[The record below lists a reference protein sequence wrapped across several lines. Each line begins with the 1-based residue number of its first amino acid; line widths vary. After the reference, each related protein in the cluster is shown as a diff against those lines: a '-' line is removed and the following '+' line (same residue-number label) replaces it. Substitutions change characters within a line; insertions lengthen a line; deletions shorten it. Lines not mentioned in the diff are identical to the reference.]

1 MRKAKFKFSE
11 VNEETPEEK
20 KEKKWEII
28 GVTVTLVV
36 LVIAI
41 LYVWVIKP
49 KKDLQAKDQQAL
61 LTPSIFFTDTINGDR
76 VYINGK
82 IVYFGNKDFYYVT
95 KVYQNGKSTK
105 TYPCVPINCKTCNPA
120 TYGFTQTTTPTYYE
134 ITTYQD
140 NKCTKKSRTFKTKTY
155 QKTNSSSGSSSGTN
169 TNKPSPTPALIIT
182 QPSQTTY
189 EKETNVVIRVKHNQ
203 NKKMYYTFQ
212 NYNNGT
218 KGYKQECSIIK
229 ANETKAFTLTVGN
242 GSQKRYSEIRLYSN
256 SNCSNQV
263 DMKKTNTFI
272 YKPTKVYN
280 NNGFI
285 MLKSYNW
292 DIIHNHFIAQK
303 SGSSNCMDL
312 ALSYAVTMLRIGN
325 GYSSNNLGSGSKNPY
340 CRNYKSYG
348 ATENLLLNAKTDK
361 KPRDTYDLYEKIIQE
376 INAGR
381 PSVVYINGSQGQHYV
396 TIIGYRAGVNARTI
410 TWKDV
415 MVLDPTGMKRLTLYE
430 ITSKGSFRKYNGK
443 YRLFTWPANSNGK
456 FCGGKF

>member
-1 MRKAKFKFSE
+1 MRNAKFKFSE

-95 KVYQNGKSTK
+95 KVYQNGKNTK
-105 TYPCVPINCKTCNPA
+105 TYPCVSINCKTCNPV
-120 TYGFTQTTTPTYYE
+120 TYNFTQTKAPTYYE

-140 NKCTKKSRTFKTKTY
+140 NKCKNKSGTFKTKTY
-155 QKTNSSSGSSSGTN
+155 QKTNSSSESN
-169 TNKPSPTPALIIT
+169 TNKPTPALIIT
-182 QPSQTTY
+182 QPSKTTY
-189 EKETNVVIRVKHNQ
+189 EKETNVLIQVKHNQ
-203 NKKMYYTFQ
+203 NKTMYYTFQ

-218 KGYKQECSIIK
+218 KGYKQECTIFK
-229 ANETKAFTLTVGN
+229 ANETKEFTLTVGN
-242 GSQKRYSEIRLYSN
+242 GNQKRYSEIRLYSN

-263 DMKKTNTFI
+263 DMKRTNTFI
-272 YKPTKVYN
+272 YKPSKVYN

-285 MLKSYNW
+285 MIKSYNW
-292 DIIHNHFIAQK
+292 EIIHNHFIAQK
-303 SGSSNCMDL
+303 SGSTNCMDL

-325 GYSSNNLGSGSKNPY
+325 GYSSNNLGSGPKNPY

-396 TIIGYRAGVNARTI
+396 TIIGYRSGVNARTI

-415 MVLDPTGMKRLTLYE
+415 MVLDPTGMRRLTLYE

>member
-95 KVYQNGKSTK
+95 KVYQNGKNTK
-105 TYPCVPINCKTCNPA
+105 TYPCVSINCKTCNPA
-120 TYGFTQTTTPTYYE
+120 TYNFTQTKAPTYYE

-140 NKCTKKSRTFKTKTY
+140 NKCKNKSGTFKTKTY
-155 QKTNSSSGSSSGTN
+155 QKTNSSSESN
-169 TNKPSPTPALIIT
+169 TNKPTPALIIT
-182 QPSQTTY
+182 QPSKTTY
-189 EKETNVVIRVKHNQ
+189 EKETNILIQVKHNQ
-203 NKKMYYTFQ
+203 NKTMYYTFQ

-218 KGYKQECSIIK
+218 KGYKQECSKFK
-229 ANETKAFTLTVGN
+229 ANETKKFTLTVGN
-242 GSQKRYSEIRLYSN
+242 GNQKRYSEISLYSD

-263 DMKKTNTFI
+263 DMKRTNTFI
-272 YKPTKVYN
+272 YKPSKVYN

-285 MLKSYNW
+285 MIKSYNW
-292 DIIHNHFIAQK
+292 EIIHNHFIAQK
-303 SGSSNCMDL
+303 SGSTNCMDL

-325 GYSSNNLGSGSKNPY
+325 GYSSNNLGSGPKNPY

-396 TIIGYRAGVNARTI
+396 TIIGYRSGVNARTI

-415 MVLDPTGMKRLTLYE
+415 MVLDPTGMRRLTLYE

-456 FCGGKF
+456 FCNGKF

>member
-20 KEKKWEII
+20 KEKRWEII

-49 KKDLQAKDQQAL
+49 KKDLQAKDQQAS

-95 KVYQNGKSTK
+95 KVYQNGKNTK
-105 TYPCVPINCKTCNPA
+105 TYPCVSINCKTCNPA
-120 TYGFTQTTTPTYYE
+120 TYNFTQTKAPTYYE
-134 ITTYQD
+134 ITTYKD
-140 NKCTKKSRTFKTKTY
+140 NKCKNKSRTFKTKTY
-155 QKTNSSSGSSSGTN
+155 QKTNSSSESN
-169 TNKPSPTPALIIT
+169 TNKPTPALIIT
-182 QPSQTTY
+182 QPSKTTY
-189 EKETNVVIRVKHNQ
+189 EKETNVLIQVKHNQ
-203 NKKMYYTFQ
+203 NKTMYYTFQ

-218 KGYKQECSIIK
+218 KGYKQECSKFK
-229 ANETKAFTLTVGN
+229 ANETKKFTLTVGN
-242 GSQKRYSEIRLYSN
+242 GNQKRYSEISLYSD

-263 DMKKTNTFI
+263 DMKRTNTFI
-272 YKPTKVYN
+272 YKPSKVYN

-285 MLKSYNW
+285 MIKSYNW
-292 DIIHNHFIAQK
+292 EIIHNHFIAQK
-303 SGSSNCMDL
+303 SGSTNCMDL

-325 GYSSNNLGSGSKNPY
+325 GYSSNNLGSGPKNPY

-361 KPRDTYDLYEKIIQE
+361 KPRDTHDLYEKIIQE

-396 TIIGYRAGVNARTI
+396 TIIGYRSGVNARTI

>member
-95 KVYQNGKSTK
+95 KVYQNGKNTK
-105 TYPCVPINCKTCNPA
+105 TYPCVSINCKTCNPA
-120 TYGFTQTTTPTYYE
+120 TYNFTQTKAPTYYE
-134 ITTYQD
+134 ITTYKD
-140 NKCTKKSRTFKTKTY
+140 NKCKNKSRTFKTKTY
-155 QKTNSSSGSSSGTN
+155 QKTNSSSESN
-169 TNKPSPTPALIIT
+169 TNKPTPALIIT
-182 QPSQTTY
+182 QPSKTTY
-189 EKETNVVIRVKHNQ
+189 EKETNVLIQVKHNQ
-203 NKKMYYTFQ
+203 NKTMYYTFQ

-218 KGYKQECSIIK
+218 KGYKQECSKFK
-229 ANETKAFTLTVGN
+229 ANETKKFTLAVGN
-242 GSQKRYSEIRLYSN
+242 GNQKRYSEISLYSD

-263 DMKKTNTFI
+263 DMKRTNTFI
-272 YKPTKVYN
+272 YKPSKVYN

-285 MLKSYNW
+285 MIKSYNW
-292 DIIHNHFIAQK
+292 EIIHNHFIAQK
-303 SGSSNCMDL
+303 SGSTNCMDL

-325 GYSSNNLGSGSKNPY
+325 GYSSNNLGSGPKNPY

-361 KPRDTYDLYEKIIQE
+361 KPRDTHDLYEKIIQE

-396 TIIGYRAGVNARTI
+396 TIIGYRSGVNARTI

-456 FCGGKF
+456 FCNGKF

>member
-49 KKDLQAKDQQAL
+49 KKDLQAKDQQAS

-95 KVYQNGKSTK
+95 KVYQNGKNTK

-120 TYGFTQTTTPTYYE
+120 TYNFTQTKAPTYYE

-140 NKCTKKSRTFKTKTY
+140 NKCKNKSGTFKTKTY
-155 QKTNSSSGSSSGTN
+155 QKTNSNSGTS
-169 TNKPSPTPALIIT
+169 PSSPKAALTIT

-189 EKETNVVIRVKHNQ
+189 TKDKSVADIYFKHNQ
-203 NKKMYYTFQ
+203 NKTMYYTFM
-212 NYNNGT
+212 
-218 KGYKQECSIIK
+218 
-229 ANETKAFTLTVGN
+229 AFNN
-242 GSQKRYSEIRLYSN
+242 GSQGYTDTCHTIAKGESKHYTLEVKQTSPKRYAIIKLYSDN
-256 SNCSNQV
+256 KCSKLV
-263 DMKKTNTFI
+263 DSKQTKTFT
-272 YKPTKVYN
+272 YQAPSKVYN

-292 DIIHNHFIAQK
+292 NIIHDHFIAQK

-325 GYSSNNLGSGSKNPY
+325 GYSSNNLGSGPKNPY

-396 TIIGYRAGVNARTI
+396 TIIGYRSGVNARTI

-415 MVLDPTGMKRLTLYE
+415 MVLDPTGMRRLTLYE

-456 FCGGKF
+456 FCNGKF

>member
-95 KVYQNGKSTK
+95 KVYQNGKNTK
-105 TYPCVPINCKTCNPA
+105 TYPCVSINCKTCNPA
-120 TYGFTQTTTPTYYE
+120 TYNFTQTKAPTYYE

-140 NKCTKKSRTFKTKTY
+140 NKCKNKSGTFKTKTY
-155 QKTNSSSGSSSGTN
+155 QKTNSSSESN
-169 TNKPSPTPALIIT
+169 TNKPTPALIIT
-182 QPSQTTY
+182 QPSKTTY
-189 EKETNVVIRVKHNQ
+189 EKETNVLIQVKHNQ
-203 NKKMYYTFQ
+203 NKTMYYTFQ

-218 KGYKQECSIIK
+218 KGYKQECSKFK
-229 ANETKAFTLTVGN
+229 ANETKKFTLTVGN
-242 GSQKRYSEIRLYSN
+242 GNQKRYSEISLYSD
-256 SNCSNQV
+256 SNCTKQV
-263 DMKKTNTFI
+263 DKKKTATFI
-272 YKPTKVYN
+272 YKPSKVYN

-285 MLKSYNW
+285 MIKSYNW
-292 DIIHNHFIAQK
+292 EIIHNHFIAQK
-303 SGSSNCMDL
+303 SGSTNCMDL

-325 GYSSNNLGSGSKNPY
+325 GYSSNNLGSGPKNPY

-361 KPRDTYDLYEKIIQE
+361 KPRDTHDLYEKIIQE

-396 TIIGYRAGVNARTI
+396 TIIGYRSGVNARTI

-415 MVLDPTGMKRLTLYE
+415 MVLDPTGMRRLTLYE

-456 FCGGKF
+456 FCNGKF

>member
-95 KVYQNGKSTK
+95 KVYQNGKNTK
-105 TYPCVPINCKTCNPA
+105 TYPCVSINCKTCNPA
-120 TYGFTQTTTPTYYE
+120 TYNFTQTKAPTYYE
-134 ITTYQD
+134 ITTYKD
-140 NKCTKKSRTFKTKTY
+140 NKCKNKSRTFKTKTY
-155 QKTNSSSGSSSGTN
+155 QKTNSSSGSN
-169 TNKPSPTPALIIT
+169 TNKPTPALIIT
-182 QPSQTTY
+182 QPSKTTY
-189 EKETNVVIRVKHNQ
+189 EKETKVSIQVKHNQ
-203 NKKMYYTFQ
+203 NKTMYYTFQ

-218 KGYKQECSIIK
+218 KGYKQECTIFK
-229 ANETKAFTLTVGN
+229 ANETKEFTLTVGN
-242 GSQKRYSEIRLYSN
+242 GNQKRYSEIRLYSN

-263 DMKKTNTFI
+263 DMKRTNTFI
-272 YKPTKVYN
+272 YKPSKVYN

-285 MLKSYNW
+285 MIKSYNW
-292 DIIHNHFIAQK
+292 EIIHNHFIAQK
-303 SGSSNCMDL
+303 SGSTNCMDL

-325 GYSSNNLGSGSKNPY
+325 GYSSNNLGSGPKDPY

-396 TIIGYRAGVNARTI
+396 TIIGYRSGVNARTI

-415 MVLDPTGMKRLTLYE
+415 MVLDPTGMRRLTLYE

>member
-49 KKDLQAKDQQAL
+49 KKDLQAKDQQAS

-95 KVYQNGKSTK
+95 KVYQNGKNTK
-105 TYPCVPINCKTCNPA
+105 TYPCVSINCKTCNPA
-120 TYGFTQTTTPTYYE
+120 TYNFTQTKAPTYYE

-140 NKCTKKSRTFKTKTY
+140 NKCKNKSGTFKTKTY
-155 QKTNSSSGSSSGTN
+155 QKTNSSSESN
-169 TNKPSPTPALIIT
+169 TNKPTPALIIT
-182 QPSQTTY
+182 QPSKTTY
-189 EKETNVVIRVKHNQ
+189 EKETNVLIQVKHNQ
-203 NKKMYYTFQ
+203 NKTMYYTFQ

-218 KGYKQECSIIK
+218 KGYKQECSKFK
-229 ANETKAFTLTVGN
+229 ANETKKFTLTVGN
-242 GSQKRYSEIRLYSN
+242 GNQKRYSEISLYSD

-263 DMKKTNTFI
+263 DMKRTNTFI
-272 YKPTKVYN
+272 YKPSKVYN

-285 MLKSYNW
+285 MIKSYNW
-292 DIIHNHFIAQK
+292 EIIHNHFIAQK
-303 SGSSNCMDL
+303 SGSTNCMDL

-325 GYSSNNLGSGSKNPY
+325 GYSSNNLGSGPKNPY

-361 KPRDTYDLYEKIIQE
+361 KPRDTHDLYEKIIQE

-396 TIIGYRAGVNARTI
+396 TIIGYRSGVNARTI

-415 MVLDPTGMKRLTLYE
+415 MVLDPTGMRRLTLYE

>member
-1 MRKAKFKFSE
+1 MAFNNGSQ
-11 VNEETPEEK
+11 
-20 KEKKWEII
+20 
-28 GVTVTLVV
+28 G
-36 LVIAI
+36 
-41 LYVWVIKP
+41 Y
-49 KKDLQAKDQQAL
+49 
-61 LTPSIFFTDTINGDR
+61 TDTCHTIAKGESKHYTLE
-76 VYINGK
+76 VK
-82 IVYFGNKDFYYVT
+82 
-95 KVYQNGKSTK
+95 
-105 TYPCVPINCKTCNPA
+105 
-120 TYGFTQTTTPTYYE
+120 QTSPKRYAIIKLYS
-134 ITTYQD
+134 D
-140 NKCTKKSRTFKTKTY
+140 NKCSKLVDSKQTKTFTY
-155 QKTNSSSGSSSGTN
+155 QA
-169 TNKPSPTPALIIT
+169 PS
-182 QPSQTTY
+182 
-189 EKETNVVIRVKHNQ
+189 
-203 NKKMYYTFQ
+203 
-212 NYNNGT
+212 
-218 KGYKQECSIIK
+218 
-229 ANETKAFTLTVGN
+229 
-242 GSQKRYSEIRLYSN
+242 
-256 SNCSNQV
+256 
-263 DMKKTNTFI
+263 
-272 YKPTKVYN
+272 KVYN

-292 DIIHNHFIAQK
+292 NIIHDHFIAQK

-325 GYSSNNLGSGSKNPY
+325 GYSSNNLGSGPKNPY

-396 TIIGYRAGVNARTI
+396 TIIGYRSGVNARTI

>member
-95 KVYQNGKSTK
+95 KVYQNGKNTK
-105 TYPCVPINCKTCNPA
+105 TYPCVSINCKTCNPA
-120 TYGFTQTTTPTYYE
+120 TYNFTQTKAPTYYE
-134 ITTYQD
+134 ITTYKD
-140 NKCTKKSRTFKTKTY
+140 NKCKNKSRTFKTKTY
-155 QKTNSSSGSSSGTN
+155 QKTNSSSESN
-169 TNKPSPTPALIIT
+169 TNKPTPALIIT
-182 QPSQTTY
+182 QPSKTTY
-189 EKETNVVIRVKHNQ
+189 EKETNVLIQVKHNQ
-203 NKKMYYTFQ
+203 NKTMYYTFQ

-218 KGYKQECSIIK
+218 KGYKQECSKFK
-229 ANETKAFTLTVGN
+229 ANETKKFTLTVGN
-242 GSQKRYSEIRLYSN
+242 GNQKRYSEISLYSD

-263 DMKKTNTFI
+263 DMKRTNTFI
-272 YKPTKVYN
+272 YKPSKVYN

-285 MLKSYNW
+285 MIKSYNW
-292 DIIHNHFIAQK
+292 EIIHNHFIAQK
-303 SGSSNCMDL
+303 SGSTNCMDL

-325 GYSSNNLGSGSKNPY
+325 GYSSNNLGSGPKNPY

-361 KPRDTYDLYEKIIQE
+361 KPRDTHDLYEKIIQE

-396 TIIGYRAGVNARTI
+396 TIIGYRSGVNARTI

-415 MVLDPTGMKRLTLYE
+415 MVLDPTGMRRLTLYE

-456 FCGGKF
+456 FCNGKF

>member
-49 KKDLQAKDQQAL
+49 KKDLQAKDQQAS

-95 KVYQNGKSTK
+95 KVYQNGKNTK
-105 TYPCVPINCKTCNPA
+105 TYPCVSINCKTCNPA
-120 TYGFTQTTTPTYYE
+120 TYNFTQTKAPTYYE
-134 ITTYQD
+134 ITTYKD
-140 NKCTKKSRTFKTKTY
+140 NKCKNKSRTFKTKTY
-155 QKTNSSSGSSSGTN
+155 QKTNSSSESN
-169 TNKPSPTPALIIT
+169 TNKPTPALIIT
-182 QPSQTTY
+182 QPSKTTY
-189 EKETNVVIRVKHNQ
+189 EKETNVLIQVKHNQ
-203 NKKMYYTFQ
+203 NKTMYYTFQ

-218 KGYKQECSIIK
+218 KGYKQECSKFK
-229 ANETKAFTLTVGN
+229 ANETKKFTLTVGN
-242 GSQKRYSEIRLYSN
+242 GNQKRYSEISLYSD

-263 DMKKTNTFI
+263 DMKRTNTFI
-272 YKPTKVYN
+272 YKPSKVYN

-285 MLKSYNW
+285 MIKSYNW
-292 DIIHNHFIAQK
+292 EIIHNHFIAQK

-325 GYSSNNLGSGSKNPY
+325 GYSSNNLGSGPKNPY

-361 KPRDTYDLYEKIIQE
+361 KPRDTHDLYEKIIQE

-396 TIIGYRAGVNARTI
+396 TIIGYRSGVNARTI

-415 MVLDPTGMKRLTLYE
+415 MVLDPTGMRRLTLYE

-456 FCGGKF
+456 FCNGKF

>member
-49 KKDLQAKDQQAL
+49 KKDLQAKDQQAS

-95 KVYQNGKSTK
+95 KVYQNGKNTK
-105 TYPCVPINCKTCNPA
+105 TYPCVSINCKTCNPA
-120 TYGFTQTTTPTYYE
+120 TYNFTQTKAPTYYE
-134 ITTYQD
+134 ITTYKD
-140 NKCTKKSRTFKTKTY
+140 NKCKNKSRTFKTKTY
-155 QKTNSSSGSSSGTN
+155 QKTNSSSESN
-169 TNKPSPTPALIIT
+169 TNKPTPALIIT
-182 QPSQTTY
+182 QPSKTTY
-189 EKETNVVIRVKHNQ
+189 EKETNVLIQVKHNQ
-203 NKKMYYTFQ
+203 NKTMYYTFQ

-218 KGYKQECSIIK
+218 KGYKQECSKFK
-229 ANETKAFTLTVGN
+229 ANETKKFTLTVGN
-242 GSQKRYSEIRLYSN
+242 GNQKRYSEISLYSD

-263 DMKKTNTFI
+263 DMKRTNTFI
-272 YKPTKVYN
+272 YKPSKVYN

-285 MLKSYNW
+285 MIKSYNW
-292 DIIHNHFIAQK
+292 EIIHNHFIAQK
-303 SGSSNCMDL
+303 SGSTNCMDL

-325 GYSSNNLGSGSKNPY
+325 GYSSNNLGSGPKNPY

-361 KPRDTYDLYEKIIQE
+361 KPRDTHDLYEKIIQE

-396 TIIGYRAGVNARTI
+396 TIIGYRSGVNARTI

-415 MVLDPTGMKRLTLYE
+415 MVLDPTGMRRLTLYE

>member
-49 KKDLQAKDQQAL
+49 KKDLQAKDQQAS

-95 KVYQNGKSTK
+95 KVYQNGKNTK
-105 TYPCVPINCKTCNPA
+105 TYPCVSINCKTCNPA
-120 TYGFTQTTTPTYYE
+120 TYNFTQTKAPTYYE
-134 ITTYQD
+134 ITTYKD
-140 NKCTKKSRTFKTKTY
+140 NKCKNKSRTFKTKTY
-155 QKTNSSSGSSSGTN
+155 QKTNSSSESN
-169 TNKPSPTPALIIT
+169 TNKPTPALIIT
-182 QPSQTTY
+182 QPSKTTY
-189 EKETNVVIRVKHNQ
+189 EKETNVLIQVKHNQ
-203 NKKMYYTFQ
+203 NKTMYYTFQ

-218 KGYKQECSIIK
+218 KGYKQECSKFK
-229 ANETKAFTLTVGN
+229 ANETKKFTLTVGN
-242 GSQKRYSEIRLYSN
+242 GNQKRYSEISLYSD
-256 SNCSNQV
+256 SNCTKQV
-263 DMKKTNTFI
+263 DKKKTATFI
-272 YKPTKVYN
+272 YKPSKVYN

-285 MLKSYNW
+285 MIKSYNW
-292 DIIHNHFIAQK
+292 EIIHNHFIAQK
-303 SGSSNCMDL
+303 SGSTNCMDL

-325 GYSSNNLGSGSKNPY
+325 GYSSNNLGSGPKNPY

-381 PSVVYINGSQGQHYV
+381 PSVVYINGSRGQHYV

-415 MVLDPTGMKRLTLYE
+415 MVLDPTGMRRLTLYE

>member
-49 KKDLQAKDQQAL
+49 KKDLQAKDQQAS

-95 KVYQNGKSTK
+95 KVYQNGKNTK
-105 TYPCVPINCKTCNPA
+105 TYPCVSINCKTCNPA
-120 TYGFTQTTTPTYYE
+120 TYNFTQTKAPTYYE
-134 ITTYQD
+134 ITTYKD
-140 NKCTKKSRTFKTKTY
+140 NKCKNKSRTFKTKTY
-155 QKTNSSSGSSSGTN
+155 QKTNSSSESN
-169 TNKPSPTPALIIT
+169 TNKPTPALIIT
-182 QPSQTTY
+182 QPSKTTY
-189 EKETNVVIRVKHNQ
+189 EKETNVLIQVKHNQ
-203 NKKMYYTFQ
+203 NKTMYYTFQ

-218 KGYKQECSIIK
+218 KGYKQECTIFK
-229 ANETKAFTLTVGN
+229 ANETKEFTLTVGN
-242 GSQKRYSEIRLYSN
+242 GNQKRYSEIRLYSN

-263 DMKKTNTFI
+263 DMKRTNTFI
-272 YKPTKVYN
+272 YKPSKVYN

-285 MLKSYNW
+285 MIKSYNW
-292 DIIHNHFIAQK
+292 EIIHNHFIAQK
-303 SGSSNCMDL
+303 SGSTNCMDL

-325 GYSSNNLGSGSKNPY
+325 GYSSNNLGSGPKNPY

-396 TIIGYRAGVNARTI
+396 TIIGYRSGVNARTI

-415 MVLDPTGMKRLTLYE
+415 MVLDPTGMRRLTLYE

>member
-95 KVYQNGKSTK
+95 KVYQNGKNTK
-105 TYPCVPINCKTCNPA
+105 TYPCVSINCKTCNPA
-120 TYGFTQTTTPTYYE
+120 TYNFTQTKAPTYYE
-134 ITTYQD
+134 ITTYKD
-140 NKCTKKSRTFKTKTY
+140 KKCKNKSGTFKTKTY
-155 QKTNSSSGSSSGTN
+155 QKTNSSSESN
-169 TNKPSPTPALIIT
+169 TNKTTPALIIT
-182 QPSQTTY
+182 QPSKTTY
-189 EKETNVVIRVKHNQ
+189 EKETKVPIQVKHNQ
-203 NKKMYYTFQ
+203 NKTMYYTFQ

-218 KGYKQECSIIK
+218 KGYKQECTIFK
-229 ANETKAFTLTVGN
+229 ANETKEFTLTVGN
-242 GSQKRYSEIRLYSN
+242 GNQKRYSEIRLYSN

-263 DMKKTNTFI
+263 DMKRTTTFI
-272 YKPTKVYN
+272 YKPSKVYN

-285 MLKSYNW
+285 MIKSYNW
-292 DIIHNHFIAQK
+292 EIIHNHFIAQK
-303 SGSSNCMDL
+303 SGSTNCMDL

-325 GYSSNNLGSGSKNPY
+325 GYSSNNLGSGPKNPY

-381 PSVVYINGSQGQHYV
+381 PSVVYINGSRGQHYV

>member
-95 KVYQNGKSTK
+95 KVYQNGKNTK
-105 TYPCVPINCKTCNPA
+105 TYPCVSINCKTCNPA
-120 TYGFTQTTTPTYYE
+120 TYNFTQTKAPTYYE

-140 NKCTKKSRTFKTKTY
+140 NKCKNKSGTFKTKTY
-155 QKTNSSSGSSSGTN
+155 QKTNSSSESN
-169 TNKPSPTPALIIT
+169 TNKPTPALIIT
-182 QPSQTTY
+182 QPSKTTY
-189 EKETNVVIRVKHNQ
+189 EKETNVLIQVKHNQ
-203 NKKMYYTFQ
+203 NKTMYYTFQ

-218 KGYKQECSIIK
+218 KGYKQECSKFK
-229 ANETKAFTLTVGN
+229 ANETKKFTLTVGN
-242 GSQKRYSEIRLYSN
+242 GNQKRYSEISLYSD

-263 DMKKTNTFI
+263 DMKRTNTFI
-272 YKPTKVYN
+272 YKPSKVYN

-285 MLKSYNW
+285 MIKSYNW
-292 DIIHNHFIAQK
+292 EIIHNHFIAQK
-303 SGSSNCMDL
+303 SGSTNCMDL

-325 GYSSNNLGSGSKNPY
+325 GYSSNNLGSGPKNPY

-396 TIIGYRAGVNARTI
+396 TIIGYRSGVNARTI

-415 MVLDPTGMKRLTLYE
+415 MVLDPTGMRRLTLYE

-456 FCGGKF
+456 FCNGKF

>member
-49 KKDLQAKDQQAL
+49 KKDLQAKDQQVL

-95 KVYQNGKSTK
+95 KVYQNGKNTK
-105 TYPCVPINCKTCNPA
+105 TYPCVSINCKTCNPA
-120 TYGFTQTTTPTYYE
+120 TYNFTQTKAPTYYE
-134 ITTYQD
+134 ITTYKD
-140 NKCTKKSRTFKTKTY
+140 NKCKNKSGTFKTKTY
-155 QKTNSSSGSSSGTN
+155 QKTNSSSESN
-169 TNKPSPTPALIIT
+169 TNKPTPALIIT
-182 QPSQTTY
+182 QPSKTTY
-189 EKETNVVIRVKHNQ
+189 EKETNVLIQVKHNQ
-203 NKKMYYTFQ
+203 NKTMYYTFQ

-218 KGYKQECSIIK
+218 KGYKQECSKFK
-229 ANETKAFTLTVGN
+229 ANETKKFTLTVGN
-242 GSQKRYSEIRLYSN
+242 GNQKRYSEISLYSD

-263 DMKKTNTFI
+263 DMKRTNTFI
-272 YKPTKVYN
+272 YKPSKVYN

-292 DIIHNHFIAQK
+292 NIIHDHFIAQK

-325 GYSSNNLGSGSKNPY
+325 GYSSNNLGSGPKDPY

-381 PSVVYINGSQGQHYV
+381 PSVVYINGSRGQHYV

>member
-95 KVYQNGKSTK
+95 KVYQNGKNTK
-105 TYPCVPINCKTCNPA
+105 TYPCVSINCKTCNPA
-120 TYGFTQTTTPTYYE
+120 TYNFTQTKAPTYYE

-140 NKCTKKSRTFKTKTY
+140 NKCKNKSGTFKTKTY
-155 QKTNSSSGSSSGTN
+155 QKTNSSSESN
-169 TNKPSPTPALIIT
+169 TNKPTPALIIT
-182 QPSQTTY
+182 QPSKTTY
-189 EKETNVVIRVKHNQ
+189 EKETNVLIQVKHNQ
-203 NKKMYYTFQ
+203 NKTMYYTFQ

-218 KGYKQECSIIK
+218 KGYKQECSKFK
-229 ANETKAFTLTVGN
+229 ANETKKFTLTVGN
-242 GSQKRYSEIRLYSN
+242 GNQKRYSEISLYSD

-263 DMKKTNTFI
+263 DMKRTNTFI
-272 YKPTKVYN
+272 YKPSKVYN

-285 MLKSYNW
+285 MIKSYNW
-292 DIIHNHFIAQK
+292 EIIHNHFIAQK
-303 SGSSNCMDL
+303 SGSTNCMDL

-325 GYSSNNLGSGSKNPY
+325 GYSSNNLGSGPKNPY

-396 TIIGYRAGVNARTI
+396 TIIGYRSGVNARTI

-456 FCGGKF
+456 FCNGKF

>member
-95 KVYQNGKSTK
+95 KVYQNGKNTK
-105 TYPCVPINCKTCNPA
+105 TYPCVSINCKTCNPA
-120 TYGFTQTTTPTYYE
+120 TYNFTQTKAPTYYE

-140 NKCTKKSRTFKTKTY
+140 NKCKNKSGTFKTKTY
-155 QKTNSSSGSSSGTN
+155 QKTNSSSESN
-169 TNKPSPTPALIIT
+169 TNKPTPALIIT
-182 QPSQTTY
+182 QPSKTTY
-189 EKETNVVIRVKHNQ
+189 EKETNVLIQVKHNQ
-203 NKKMYYTFQ
+203 NKTMYYTFQ

-218 KGYKQECSIIK
+218 KGYKQECTIFK
-229 ANETKAFTLTVGN
+229 ANETKEFTLTVGN
-242 GSQKRYSEIRLYSN
+242 GNQKRYSEIRLYSN

-263 DMKKTNTFI
+263 DMKRTNTFI
-272 YKPTKVYN
+272 YKPSKVYN

-285 MLKSYNW
+285 MIKSYNW
-292 DIIHNHFIAQK
+292 EIIHNHFIAQK
-303 SGSSNCMDL
+303 SGSTNCMDL

-325 GYSSNNLGSGSKNPY
+325 GYSSNNLGSGPKNPY

-381 PSVVYINGSQGQHYV
+381 PSVVYINGSRGQHYV

>member
-49 KKDLQAKDQQAL
+49 KKDLQAKDQQAS

-76 VYINGK
+76 VYINGR
-82 IVYFGNKDFYYVT
+82 IIYFGNKDFYYVT
-95 KVYQNGKSTK
+95 KVYQNGKNTK
-105 TYPCVPINCKTCNPA
+105 TYPCVSINCKTCNPA
-120 TYGFTQTTTPTYYE
+120 TYNFTQTKAPTYYE
-134 ITTYQD
+134 ITTYKD
-140 NKCTKKSRTFKTKTY
+140 NKCKNKSRTFKTKTY
-155 QKTNSSSGSSSGTN
+155 QKTNSSSESN
-169 TNKPSPTPALIIT
+169 TNKPTPALIIT
-182 QPSQTTY
+182 QPSKTTY
-189 EKETNVVIRVKHNQ
+189 EKETNVLIQVKHNQ
-203 NKKMYYTFQ
+203 NKTMYYTFQ

-218 KGYKQECSIIK
+218 KGYKQECSKFK
-229 ANETKAFTLTVGN
+229 ANETKKFTLTVGN
-242 GSQKRYSEIRLYSN
+242 GNQKRYSEISLYSD
-256 SNCSNQV
+256 SNCTKQV
-263 DMKKTNTFI
+263 DKKKTATFI
-272 YKPTKVYN
+272 YKPSKVYN

-285 MLKSYNW
+285 MIKSYNW
-292 DIIHNHFIAQK
+292 EIIHNHFIAQK
-303 SGSSNCMDL
+303 SGSTNCMDL

-325 GYSSNNLGSGSKNPY
+325 GYSSNNLGSGPKNPY

-361 KPRDTYDLYEKIIQE
+361 KPRDTHDLYEKIIQE

-396 TIIGYRAGVNARTI
+396 TIIGYRSGVNARTI

-415 MVLDPTGMKRLTLYE
+415 MVLDPTGMRRLTLYE

>member
-49 KKDLQAKDQQAL
+49 KKDLQAKDQQAS

-95 KVYQNGKSTK
+95 KVYQNGKNTK
-105 TYPCVPINCKTCNPA
+105 TYPCVSINCKTCNPA
-120 TYGFTQTTTPTYYE
+120 TYNFTQTKAPTYYE
-134 ITTYQD
+134 ITTYKD
-140 NKCTKKSRTFKTKTY
+140 NKCKNKSRTFKTKTY
-155 QKTNSSSGSSSGTN
+155 QKTNSSSESN
-169 TNKPSPTPALIIT
+169 TNKTTPALIIT
-182 QPSQTTY
+182 QPSKTTY
-189 EKETNVVIRVKHNQ
+189 EKETNVLIQVKHNQ
-203 NKKMYYTFQ
+203 NKTMYYTFQ

-218 KGYKQECSIIK
+218 KGYKQECSKFK
-229 ANETKAFTLTVGN
+229 ANETKKFTLTVGN
-242 GSQKRYSEIRLYSN
+242 GNQKRYSEISLYSD

-263 DMKKTNTFI
+263 DMKRTNTFI
-272 YKPTKVYN
+272 YKPSKVYN

-285 MLKSYNW
+285 MIKSYNW
-292 DIIHNHFIAQK
+292 EIIHNHFIAQK
-303 SGSSNCMDL
+303 SGSTNCMDL

-325 GYSSNNLGSGSKNPY
+325 GYSSNNLGSGPKNPY

-361 KPRDTYDLYEKIIQE
+361 KPRDTHDLYEKIIQE

-396 TIIGYRAGVNARTI
+396 TIIGYRSGVNARTI

-415 MVLDPTGMKRLTLYE
+415 MVLDPTGMRRLTLYE

-456 FCGGKF
+456 FCNGKF

>member
-95 KVYQNGKSTK
+95 KVYQNGKNTK
-105 TYPCVPINCKTCNPA
+105 TYPCVSINCKTCNPA
-120 TYGFTQTTTPTYYE
+120 TYNFTQTKAPTYYE

-140 NKCTKKSRTFKTKTY
+140 NKCKNKSRTFKTKTY
-155 QKTNSSSGSSSGTN
+155 QKTNSSSESN
-169 TNKPSPTPALIIT
+169 TNKPTPALIIT
-182 QPSQTTY
+182 QPSKTTY
-189 EKETNVVIRVKHNQ
+189 EKETNVLIQVKHNQ
-203 NKKMYYTFQ
+203 NKTMYYTFQ

-218 KGYKQECSIIK
+218 KGYKQECSKFK
-229 ANETKAFTLTVGN
+229 ANETKKFTLTVGN
-242 GSQKRYSEIRLYSN
+242 GNQKRYSEISLYSD
-256 SNCSNQV
+256 SNCTKQV
-263 DMKKTNTFI
+263 DKKKTATFI
-272 YKPTKVYN
+272 YKPSKVYN

-285 MLKSYNW
+285 MIKSYNW
-292 DIIHNHFIAQK
+292 EIIHNHFIAQK
-303 SGSSNCMDL
+303 SGSTNCMDL

-325 GYSSNNLGSGSKNPY
+325 GYSSNNLGSGPKNPY

-396 TIIGYRAGVNARTI
+396 TIIGYRSGVNARTI

-415 MVLDPTGMKRLTLYE
+415 MVLDPTGMRRLTLYE

-456 FCGGKF
+456 FCNGKF

>member
-49 KKDLQAKDQQAL
+49 KKDLQAKDQQAS

-95 KVYQNGKSTK
+95 KVYQNGKNTK
-105 TYPCVPINCKTCNPA
+105 TYPCVSINCKTCNPA
-120 TYGFTQTTTPTYYE
+120 TYNFTQTKAPTYYE
-134 ITTYQD
+134 ITTYKD
-140 NKCTKKSRTFKTKTY
+140 NKCKNKSRTFKTKTY
-155 QKTNSSSGSSSGTN
+155 QKTNSSSESN
-169 TNKPSPTPALIIT
+169 TNKPTPALIIT
-182 QPSQTTY
+182 QPSKTTY
-189 EKETNVVIRVKHNQ
+189 EKETKVPIQVKHNQ
-203 NKKMYYTFQ
+203 NKTMYYTFQ

-218 KGYKQECSIIK
+218 KGYKQECTIFK
-229 ANETKAFTLTVGN
+229 ANETKEFTLTVGN
-242 GSQKRYSEIRLYSN
+242 GNQKRYSEIRLYSN

-263 DMKKTNTFI
+263 DMKRTNTFI
-272 YKPTKVYN
+272 YKPSKVYN

-285 MLKSYNW
+285 MIKSYNW
-292 DIIHNHFIAQK
+292 EIIHNHFIAQK
-303 SGSSNCMDL
+303 SGSTNCMDL

-325 GYSSNNLGSGSKNPY
+325 GYSSNNLGSGPKDPY

-381 PSVVYINGSQGQHYV
+381 PSVVYINGSRGQHYV

>member
-95 KVYQNGKSTK
+95 KVYQNGKNTK
-105 TYPCVPINCKTCNPA
+105 TYPCVSINCKTCNPA
-120 TYGFTQTTTPTYYE
+120 TYNFTQTKAPTYYE
-134 ITTYQD
+134 ITTYKD
-140 NKCTKKSRTFKTKTY
+140 NKCKNKSRTFKTKTY
-155 QKTNSSSGSSSGTN
+155 QKTNSSSESN
-169 TNKPSPTPALIIT
+169 TNKPTPALIIT
-182 QPSQTTY
+182 QPSKTTY
-189 EKETNVVIRVKHNQ
+189 EKETKVPIQVKHNQ
-203 NKKMYYTFQ
+203 NKTMYYTFQ

-218 KGYKQECSIIK
+218 KGYKQECTIFK
-229 ANETKAFTLTVGN
+229 ANETKEFTLTVGN
-242 GSQKRYSEIRLYSN
+242 GNQKRYSEIRLYSN

-263 DMKKTNTFI
+263 DMKRTNTFI
-272 YKPTKVYN
+272 YKPSKVYN

-285 MLKSYNW
+285 MIKSYNW
-292 DIIHNHFIAQK
+292 EIIHNHFIAQK
-303 SGSSNCMDL
+303 SGSTNCMDL

-325 GYSSNNLGSGSKNPY
+325 GYSSNNLGSGPKDPY

-381 PSVVYINGSQGQHYV
+381 PSVVYINGSRGQHYV

>member
-1 MRKAKFKFSE
+1 MGKPKFKFSE
-11 VNEETPEEK
+11 VNEETLEEK
-20 KEKKWEII
+20 KEKKWEVI

-95 KVYQNGKSTK
+95 KVYQNGKNTK
-105 TYPCVPINCKTCNPA
+105 TYPCVSINCKTCNPV
-120 TYGFTQTTTPTYYE
+120 TYNFTQTKAPTYYE

-140 NKCTKKSRTFKTKTY
+140 NKCKNKSGTFKTKTY
-155 QKTNSSSGSSSGTN
+155 QKTNSSSESN
-169 TNKPSPTPALIIT
+169 TNKPTPALIIT
-182 QPSQTTY
+182 QPSKTTY
-189 EKETNVVIRVKHNQ
+189 EKETNVLIQVKHNQ
-203 NKKMYYTFQ
+203 NKTMYYTFQ

-218 KGYKQECSIIK
+218 KGYKQECSKFK
-229 ANETKAFTLTVGN
+229 ANETKKFTLTVGN
-242 GSQKRYSEIRLYSN
+242 GNQKRYSEISLYSD

-263 DMKKTNTFI
+263 DMKRTNTFI
-272 YKPTKVYN
+272 YKPSKVYN

-285 MLKSYNW
+285 MIKSYNW
-292 DIIHNHFIAQK
+292 EIIHNHFIAQK
-303 SGSSNCMDL
+303 SGSTNCMDL

-325 GYSSNNLGSGSKNPY
+325 GYSSNNLGSGPKNPY

-396 TIIGYRAGVNARTI
+396 TIIGYRSGVNARTI

-456 FCGGKF
+456 FCNGKF

>member
-95 KVYQNGKSTK
+95 KVYQNGKNTK
-105 TYPCVPINCKTCNPA
+105 TYPCVSINCKTCNPA
-120 TYGFTQTTTPTYYE
+120 TYNFTQTKAPTYYE
-134 ITTYQD
+134 ITTYKD
-140 NKCTKKSRTFKTKTY
+140 KKCKNKSGTFKTKTY
-155 QKTNSSSGSSSGTN
+155 QKTNSSSESN
-169 TNKPSPTPALIIT
+169 TNKTTPALIIT
-182 QPSQTTY
+182 QPSKTTY
-189 EKETNVVIRVKHNQ
+189 EKETKVPIQVKHNQ
-203 NKKMYYTFQ
+203 NKTMYYTFQ

-218 KGYKQECSIIK
+218 KGYKQECTIFK
-229 ANETKAFTLTVGN
+229 ANETKEFTLTVGN
-242 GSQKRYSEIRLYSN
+242 GNQKRYSEIRLYSN

-263 DMKKTNTFI
+263 DMKRTNTFI
-272 YKPTKVYN
+272 YKPSKVYN

-285 MLKSYNW
+285 MIKSYNW
-292 DIIHNHFIAQK
+292 EIIHNHFIAQK
-303 SGSSNCMDL
+303 SGSTNCMDL

-325 GYSSNNLGSGSKNPY
+325 GYSSNNLGSGPKDPY

-381 PSVVYINGSQGQHYV
+381 PSVVYINGSRGQHYV

-415 MVLDPTGMKRLTLYE
+415 MVLDPTGMRRLTLYE

>member
-95 KVYQNGKSTK
+95 KVYQNGKNTK
-105 TYPCVPINCKTCNPA
+105 TYPCVSINCKTCNPA
-120 TYGFTQTTTPTYYE
+120 TYNFTQTKAPTYYE

-140 NKCTKKSRTFKTKTY
+140 NKCKNKSGTFKTKTY
-155 QKTNSSSGSSSGTN
+155 QKTNSSSESN
-169 TNKPSPTPALIIT
+169 TNKPTPALIIT
-182 QPSQTTY
+182 QPSKTTY
-189 EKETNVVIRVKHNQ
+189 EKETNVLIQVKHNQ
-203 NKKMYYTFQ
+203 NKTMYYTFQ

-218 KGYKQECSIIK
+218 KGYKQECTIFK
-229 ANETKAFTLTVGN
+229 ANETKEFTLTVGN
-242 GSQKRYSEIRLYSN
+242 GNQKRYSEISLYSD

-263 DMKKTNTFI
+263 DMKRTNTFI
-272 YKPTKVYN
+272 YKPSKVYN

-285 MLKSYNW
+285 MIKSYNW
-292 DIIHNHFIAQK
+292 EIIHNHFIAQK
-303 SGSSNCMDL
+303 SGSTNCMDL

-325 GYSSNNLGSGSKNPY
+325 GYSSNNLGSGPKDPY

-361 KPRDTYDLYEKIIQE
+361 KPRDTHDLYEKIIQE

-396 TIIGYRAGVNARTI
+396 TIIGYRSGVNARTI

-415 MVLDPTGMKRLTLYE
+415 MVLDPTGMRRLTLYE

-456 FCGGKF
+456 FCNGKF

>member
-95 KVYQNGKSTK
+95 KVYQNGKNTK
-105 TYPCVPINCKTCNPA
+105 TYPCVSINCKTCNPA
-120 TYGFTQTTTPTYYE
+120 TYNFTQTKAPTYYE

-140 NKCTKKSRTFKTKTY
+140 NKCKNKSGTFKTKTY
-155 QKTNSSSGSSSGTN
+155 QKTNSSSESN
-169 TNKPSPTPALIIT
+169 TNKPTPALIIT
-182 QPSQTTY
+182 QPSKTTY
-189 EKETNVVIRVKHNQ
+189 EKETNVLIQVKHNQ
-203 NKKMYYTFQ
+203 NKTMYYTFQ

-218 KGYKQECSIIK
+218 KGYKQECSKFK
-229 ANETKAFTLTVGN
+229 ANETKKFTLTVGN
-242 GSQKRYSEIRLYSN
+242 GNQKRYSEISLYSD

-263 DMKKTNTFI
+263 DMKRTNTFI
-272 YKPTKVYN
+272 YKPSKVYN

-285 MLKSYNW
+285 MIKSYNW
-292 DIIHNHFIAQK
+292 EIIHNHFIAQK
-303 SGSSNCMDL
+303 SGSTNCMDL

-325 GYSSNNLGSGSKNPY
+325 GYSSNNLGSGPKNPY

-361 KPRDTYDLYEKIIQE
+361 KPRDTHDLYEKIIQE

-396 TIIGYRAGVNARTI
+396 TIIGYRSGVNARTI

-415 MVLDPTGMKRLTLYE
+415 MVLDPTGMRRLTLYE

>member
-95 KVYQNGKSTK
+95 KVYQNGKNTK
-105 TYPCVPINCKTCNPA
+105 TYPCVSINCKTCNPA
-120 TYGFTQTTTPTYYE
+120 TYNFTQTKAPTYYE

-140 NKCTKKSRTFKTKTY
+140 NKCKNKSGTFKTKTY
-155 QKTNSSSGSSSGTN
+155 QKTNSSSESN
-169 TNKPSPTPALIIT
+169 TNKPTPALIIT
-182 QPSQTTY
+182 QPSKTTY
-189 EKETNVVIRVKHNQ
+189 EKETNVLIQVKHNQ
-203 NKKMYYTFQ
+203 NKTMYYTFQ

-218 KGYKQECSIIK
+218 KGYKQECSKFK
-229 ANETKAFTLTVGN
+229 ANETKKFTLTVGN
-242 GSQKRYSEIRLYSN
+242 GNQKRYSEISLYSD

-263 DMKKTNTFI
+263 DMKRTNTFI
-272 YKPTKVYN
+272 YKPSKVYN

-285 MLKSYNW
+285 MIKSYNW
-292 DIIHNHFIAQK
+292 EIIHNHFIAQK
-303 SGSSNCMDL
+303 SGSTNCMDL

-325 GYSSNNLGSGSKNPY
+325 GYSSNNLGSGPKNPY

-396 TIIGYRAGVNARTI
+396 TIIGYRSGVNARTI

-415 MVLDPTGMKRLTLYE
+415 MVLDPTGMRRLTLYE

-456 FCGGKF
+456 FCSGKF

>member
-49 KKDLQAKDQQAL
+49 KKDLQAKDQQAS

-95 KVYQNGKSTK
+95 KVYQNGKNTK
-105 TYPCVPINCKTCNPA
+105 TYPCVSINCKTCNPA
-120 TYGFTQTTTPTYYE
+120 TYNFTQTKAPTYYE
-134 ITTYQD
+134 ITTYKD
-140 NKCTKKSRTFKTKTY
+140 NKCKNKSRTFKTKTY
-155 QKTNSSSGSSSGTN
+155 QKTNSSSESN
-169 TNKPSPTPALIIT
+169 TNKPTPALIIT
-182 QPSQTTY
+182 QPSKTTY
-189 EKETNVVIRVKHNQ
+189 EKETNVLIQVKHNQ
-203 NKKMYYTFQ
+203 NKTMYYTFQ

-218 KGYKQECSIIK
+218 KGYKQECSKFK
-229 ANETKAFTLTVGN
+229 ANETKKFTLTVGN
-242 GSQKRYSEIRLYSN
+242 GNQKRYSEISLYSD

-263 DMKKTNTFI
+263 DMKRTNTFI
-272 YKPTKVYN
+272 YKPSKVYN

-285 MLKSYNW
+285 MIKSYNW
-292 DIIHNHFIAQK
+292 EIIHNHFIAQK
-303 SGSSNCMDL
+303 SGSTNCMDL

-325 GYSSNNLGSGSKNPY
+325 GYSSNNLGSGPKNPY

-396 TIIGYRAGVNARTI
+396 TIIGYRSGVNARTI

-415 MVLDPTGMKRLTLYE
+415 MVLDPTGMRRLTLYE

-456 FCGGKF
+456 FCEGKF

>member
-61 LTPSIFFTDTINGDR
+61 LTPSIIFTDTINGDR

-95 KVYQNGKSTK
+95 KVYQNGKNTK
-105 TYPCVPINCKTCNPA
+105 TYPCVSINCKTCNPA
-120 TYGFTQTTTPTYYE
+120 KYDFTQTKEPTYYE

-140 NKCTKKSRTFKTKTY
+140 KKCKNKSGTFKTKTY
-155 QKTNSSSGSSSGTN
+155 QKTNSSSESN
-169 TNKPSPTPALIIT
+169 TNKPTPALIIT
-182 QPSQTTY
+182 QPSKTTY
-189 EKETNVVIRVKHNQ
+189 EKETKVPIQVKHNQ
-203 NKKMYYTFQ
+203 NKTMYYTFQ

-218 KGYKQECSIIK
+218 KGYKQECSKFK
-229 ANETKAFTLTVGN
+229 ANETKEFTLTVGN
-242 GSQKRYSEIRLYSN
+242 GNQKRYSEIRLYSN

-263 DMKKTNTFI
+263 DMKRTNTFI
-272 YKPTKVYN
+272 YKPSKVYN

-285 MLKSYNW
+285 MIKSYNW
-292 DIIHNHFIAQK
+292 EIIHNHFIAQK
-303 SGSSNCMDL
+303 SGSTNCMDL

-325 GYSSNNLGSGSKNPY
+325 GYSSNNLGSGPKNPY

-396 TIIGYRAGVNARTI
+396 TIIGYRSGVNARTI

-415 MVLDPTGMKRLTLYE
+415 MVLDPTGMRRLTLYE

-456 FCGGKF
+456 FCNGKF

>member
-49 KKDLQAKDQQAL
+49 KKDLQAKDQQAS

-95 KVYQNGKSTK
+95 KVYQNGKNTK
-105 TYPCVPINCKTCNPA
+105 TYPCVSINCKTCNPA
-120 TYGFTQTTTPTYYE
+120 TYNFTQTKAPTYYE
-134 ITTYQD
+134 ITTYKD
-140 NKCTKKSRTFKTKTY
+140 NKCKNKSRTFKTKTY
-155 QKTNSSSGSSSGTN
+155 QKTNSSSESN
-169 TNKPSPTPALIIT
+169 TNKPTPALIIT
-182 QPSQTTY
+182 QPSKTTY
-189 EKETNVVIRVKHNQ
+189 EKETNVLIQVKHNQ
-203 NKKMYYTFQ
+203 NKTMYYTFQ

-218 KGYKQECSIIK
+218 KGYKQECTIFK
-229 ANETKAFTLTVGN
+229 ANETKEFTLTVGN
-242 GSQKRYSEIRLYSN
+242 GNQKRYSEIRLYSN

-263 DMKKTNTFI
+263 DMKRTNTFI
-272 YKPTKVYN
+272 YKPSKVYN

-285 MLKSYNW
+285 MIKSYNW
-292 DIIHNHFIAQK
+292 EIIHNHFIAQK
-303 SGSSNCMDL
+303 SGSTNCMDL

-325 GYSSNNLGSGSKNPY
+325 GYSSNNLGSGPKDPY

-361 KPRDTYDLYEKIIQE
+361 KPRDTHDLYEKIIQE

-381 PSVVYINGSQGQHYV
+381 PSVVYINGSRGQHYV

>member
-49 KKDLQAKDQQAL
+49 KKDLQAKDQQAS

-95 KVYQNGKSTK
+95 KVYQNGKNTK
-105 TYPCVPINCKTCNPA
+105 TYPCVSINCKTCNPA
-120 TYGFTQTTTPTYYE
+120 TYNFTQTKAPTYYE
-134 ITTYQD
+134 ITTYKD
-140 NKCTKKSRTFKTKTY
+140 NKCKNKSRTFKTKTY
-155 QKTNSSSGSSSGTN
+155 QKTNSSSGSN
-169 TNKPSPTPALIIT
+169 TNKPTPALIIT
-182 QPSQTTY
+182 QPSKTTY
-189 EKETNVVIRVKHNQ
+189 EKETNVLIQVKHNQ
-203 NKKMYYTFQ
+203 NKTMYYTFQ

-218 KGYKQECSIIK
+218 KGYKQECSKFK
-229 ANETKAFTLTVGN
+229 ANETKKFTLTVGN
-242 GSQKRYSEIRLYSN
+242 GNQKRYSEISLYSD

-263 DMKKTNTFI
+263 DKKKTATFI
-272 YKPTKVYN
+272 YKPSKVYN

-285 MLKSYNW
+285 MIKSYNW
-292 DIIHNHFIAQK
+292 EIIHNHFIAQK
-303 SGSSNCMDL
+303 SGSTNCMDL

-325 GYSSNNLGSGSKNPY
+325 GYSSNNLGSGPKNPY

-396 TIIGYRAGVNARTI
+396 TIIGYRSGVNARTI

>member
-95 KVYQNGKSTK
+95 KVYQNGKNTK
-105 TYPCVPINCKTCNPA
+105 TYPCVSINCKTCNPA
-120 TYGFTQTTTPTYYE
+120 TYNFTQTKAPTYYE
-134 ITTYQD
+134 ITTYKD
-140 NKCTKKSRTFKTKTY
+140 KKCKNKSGTFKTKTY
-155 QKTNSSSGSSSGTN
+155 QKTNSSSESN
-169 TNKPSPTPALIIT
+169 TNKTTPALIIT
-182 QPSQTTY
+182 QPSKTTY
-189 EKETNVVIRVKHNQ
+189 EKETKVPIQVKHNQ
-203 NKKMYYTFQ
+203 NKTMYYTFQ

-218 KGYKQECSIIK
+218 KGYKQECTIFK
-229 ANETKAFTLTVGN
+229 ANETKEFTLTVGN
-242 GSQKRYSEIRLYSN
+242 GNQKRYSEIRLYSN

-263 DMKKTNTFI
+263 DMKRTNTFI
-272 YKPTKVYN
+272 YKPSKVYN

-285 MLKSYNW
+285 MIKSYNW
-292 DIIHNHFIAQK
+292 EIIHNHFIAQK
-303 SGSSNCMDL
+303 SGSTNCMDL

-325 GYSSNNLGSGSKNPY
+325 GYSSNNLGSGPKDPY

-381 PSVVYINGSQGQHYV
+381 PSVVYINGSRGQHYV

>member
-95 KVYQNGKSTK
+95 KVYQNGKNTK
-105 TYPCVPINCKTCNPA
+105 TYPCVSINCKTCNPA
-120 TYGFTQTTTPTYYE
+120 TYNFTQTKAPTYYE
-134 ITTYQD
+134 ITTYKD
-140 NKCTKKSRTFKTKTY
+140 NKCKNKSRTFKTKTY
-155 QKTNSSSGSSSGTN
+155 QKTNSSSESN
-169 TNKPSPTPALIIT
+169 TNKPTPALIIT
-182 QPSQTTY
+182 QPSKTTY
-189 EKETNVVIRVKHNQ
+189 EKETKVPIQVKHNQ
-203 NKKMYYTFQ
+203 NKTMYYTFQ

-218 KGYKQECSIIK
+218 KGYKQECTIFK
-229 ANETKAFTLTVGN
+229 ANETKEFTLTVGN
-242 GSQKRYSEIRLYSN
+242 GNQKRYSEIRLYSN

-263 DMKKTNTFI
+263 DMKRTNTFI
-272 YKPTKVYN
+272 YKPSKVYN

-285 MLKSYNW
+285 MIKSYNW
-292 DIIHNHFIAQK
+292 EIIHNHFIAQK
-303 SGSSNCMDL
+303 SGSTNCMDL

-325 GYSSNNLGSGSKNPY
+325 GYSSNNLGSGPKNPY

-361 KPRDTYDLYEKIIQE
+361 KPRDTHDLYEKIIQE

-396 TIIGYRAGVNARTI
+396 TIIGYRSGVNARTI

-415 MVLDPTGMKRLTLYE
+415 MVLDPTGMRRLTLYE

-456 FCGGKF
+456 FCNGKF